1 MFIERFIY
9 ICRLQIKTILA
20 MELQLIQQKIF
31 EIRGYRVMMDYDLAK
46 LYEVETKE
54 LKRAVKRNITR
65 FPSDFMFELSEKEYE
80 ALRYQFGTSNSTDHL
95 RSQIV
100 TSKRGGNRYLPF
112 AFTEQG
118 VAMLSGILR
127 SPKAIEI
134 NIAIMRAFVL
144 LRELTTGYTEIKK
157 QLDQFMLDTNL
168 QIADIYDILN
178 EMALKQKQQ
187 DKPRNPVGYVIPKK

>member
-1 MFIERFIY
+1 
-9 ICRLQIKTILA
+9 

-31 EIRGYRVMMDYDLAK
+31 EIRGYRVMMDYDLAV
-46 LYEVETKE
+46 LYEVETKD
-54 LKRAVKRNITR
+54 LKRAVKRNIER
-65 FPSDFMFELSEKEYE
+65 FPSDFMFELTEKEFE
-80 ALRYQFGTSNSTDHL
+80 ALRCQIGTSNGTETL
-95 RSQIV
+95 RSQFV

-134 NIAIMRAFVL
+134 NIGIMRAFVL
-144 LRELTTGYTEIKK
+144 LRELTTGYAEIKN

-168 QIADIYDILN
+168 QIADIYDILS
-178 EMALKQKQQ
+178 EMAFKQKHQ

>member
-1 MFIERFIY
+1 
-9 ICRLQIKTILA
+9 

-95 RSQIV
+95 RSQFV
-100 TSKRGGNRYLPF
+100 TSKEEV
-112 AFTEQG
+112 T
-118 VAMLSGILR
+118 
-127 SPKAIEI
+127 
-134 NIAIMRAFVL
+134 
-144 LRELTTGYTEIKK
+144 
-157 QLDQFMLDTNL
+157 
-168 QIADIYDILN
+168 DIYLLLLQSK
-178 EMALKQKQQ
+178 ELLCYPVFSEVPKLLKSTL
-187 DKPRNPVGYVIPKK
+187 PSCVLSSCYAN

>member
-1 MFIERFIY
+1 
-9 ICRLQIKTILA
+9 

-31 EIRGYRVMMDYDLAK
+31 EIRGYRVMMDYDLAV
-46 LYEVETKE
+46 LYEVETKD
-54 LKRAVKRNITR
+54 LKRAVKRNIER
-65 FPSDFMFELSEKEYE
+65 FPSDFMFELTEKEFE
-80 ALRYQFGTSNSTDHL
+80 ALRCQIGTSNETETL

-134 NIAIMRAFVL
+134 NIGIMRAFVL
-144 LRELTTGYTEIKK
+144 LRELTTGYAEIKN

-178 EMALKQKQQ
+178 EMAFKQKHQ

>member
-1 MFIERFIY
+1 
-9 ICRLQIKTILA
+9 

-95 RSQIV
+95 RSQFV

-112 AFTEQG
+112 AITEQG

-187 DKPRNPVGYVIPKK
+187 AKPRNPVGYVIPHK